1 MMEAERM
8 DALFTTVGG
17 VIVAIV
23 GAVLAFYFGGVR
35 ERQRRLEER
44 EQGEQERLRKEQEVS
59 SERRTQAINE
69 IIARAQKVVIGVQ
82 ALGANAAGLP
92 GKERELDEGWSIN
105 SV

>member
-35 ERQRRLEER
+35 E
-44 EQGEQERLRKEQEVS
+44 
-59 SERRTQAINE
+59 
-69 IIARAQKVVIGVQ
+69 
-82 ALGANAAGLP
+82 
-92 GKERELDEGWSIN
+92 
-105 SV
+105 